1 MTVVHRHGLR
11 SVSEHIRRANM
22 SDLELR
28 RAILDE
34 LEFQPHIDAAAI
46 GVAIEN
52 GVVCLTGHVKTYAE
66 KIAAERAVKTVKGVK
81 AVADEITVH
90 VPEKL
95 DISDEAIATRCLDVI
110 RWSSVIPDE
119 RIQLEVQHGWV
130 TLEGEVDWQ
139 YQKEAAQSAVRKL
152 AGVVGINNML
162 VVKPK
167 AKADDIKE
175 RIEAALARNAVLDTR
190 KLRVTVEGKT
200 VKLEGHVH
208 LWLERKAAED
218 AAWAVP
224 GVNHVENHILIA

>member
-1 MTVVHRHGLR
+1 
-11 SVSEHIRRANM
+11 M

-119 RIQLEVQHGWV
+119 RVQLEVQHGWV